1 MSSTVAATLV
11 VICSDSSYGWYG
23 RSVGSRMIST
33 CSSGHSF
40 HIIGFAFF
48 IALAFF
54 DIIGAI
60 ALWTFIK
67 VKDEEPQ
74 VQLAT
79 IIILNKNAIIEVMAF

>member
-1 MSSTVAATLV
+1 MAPIMSKKARANRADFHFSKYCA
-11 VICSDSSYGWYG
+11 W
-23 RSVGSRMIST
+23 
-33 CSSGHSF
+33 SGQLIF
-40 HIIGFAFF
+40 NLFIGAFVHIIGFAPFF

-60 ALWTFIK
+60 ALWMLIK

-79 IIILNKNAIIEVMAF
+79 S

>member
-1 MSSTVAATLV
+1 ME
-11 VICSDSSYGWYG
+11 
-23 RSVGSRMIST
+23 RSVDFQPVYRGIRSHY
-33 CSSGHSF
+33 C
-40 HIIGFAFF
+40 FAPFF

-60 ALWTFIK
+60 ALWMLIK

-79 IIILNKNAIIEVMAF
+79 S

>member
-1 MSSTVAATLV
+1 
-11 VICSDSSYGWYG
+11 W
-23 RSVGSRMIST
+23 
-33 CSSGHSF
+33 SGQLIF
-40 HIIGFAFF
+40 NLFIGAFVHIIGFAPFF

-60 ALWTFIK
+60 ALWMLIK

-79 IIILNKNAIIEVMAF
+79 S